1 MTLPVV
7 FDLDGTLVDSLPGI
21 AAAANRF
28 LSEQGRSPLPV
39 ERIGGFVGHGEDV
52 FLERLIGAGG
62 LDPARFDDLKPR
74 FSELYV
80 AASRDTTLFPG
91 VAAMLEGF
99 RAAGVPLGLCT
110 NKSQGPTQVVLE
122 AACLGAVFG
131 AIVTGDSLP
140 ERKPDPAP
148 LQVVL
153 SRLGA
158 TSGLYVGDSEVDA
171 ETAARAGVPFALYTE
186 GLRTRSVAEI
196 PHDHAFSDFR
206 ALAGI
211 HAAAAKRERA
221 RA

>member
-1 MTLPVV
+1 MALE
-7 FDLDGTLVDSLPGI
+7 SL
-21 AAAANRF
+21 
-28 LSEQGRSPLPV
+28 
-39 ERIGGFVGHGEDV
+39 
-52 FLERLIGAGG
+52 
-62 LDPARFDDLKPR
+62 
-74 FSELYV
+74 
-80 AASRDTTLFPG
+80 
-91 VAAMLEGF
+91 
-99 RAAGVPLGLCT
+99 
-110 NKSQGPTQVVLE
+110 
-122 AACLGAVFG
+122 VFG